1 MLVIA
6 HRGASGHAPE
16 NTLAAFRRAVSLGAT
31 FIETDLQLSRD
42 TRFVAIHDD
51 TVDRTTN
58 GQGKVHDLTLNE
70 LRRLD
75 AGSWFGSE
83 FTGERIPTLEDI
95 LEFSK
100 KHDVVFYLELKPTG
114 SWGGEHA
121 LIGALR
127 SSGEIAR
134 TIVIS
139 FDSAILEAL
148 RKIEPTLMTGL
159 LFEGQM
165 ENPIQ
170 RAVEIGARQLA
181 VRGDLV
187 TPTLLAE
194 ARKHDLQVVCWTVN
208 QPAHMRLL
216 IEAGVAGIM
225 SDYPDRL
232 VAAQIQSNPIIALS
246 SPCRGGALLSSDVYK
261 RIRDRLRVRG
271 QLRKLRQIQLFRPRV
286 RPHPAPLQ
294 CSAHFVR
301 LCQTTFKLFTNVFR
315 FCAKQTFTNSRNSSL
330 SMSPSFAVCPGNRSV
345 TSADATSGGG
355 SNASRGISSTSS
367 GREYNCVATDKYP

>member
-16 NTLAAFRRAVSLGAT
+16 NTLAAFKRAIALGAS

-42 TRFVAIHDD
+42 ARFVAIHDD
-51 TVDRTTN
+51 TVNRTTN
-58 GQGKVHDLTLNE
+58 GQGKVHELTLAD

-83 FTGERIPTLEDI
+83 FAGERIPTLEEI

-100 KHDVVFYLELKPTG
+100 RHDVVFYLELKPTG

-127 SSGEIAR
+127 QTGEIAR

-139 FDSAILEAL
+139 FDAGILEAL
-148 RKIEPTLMTGL
+148 RRIEPTLMTGL
-159 LFEGQM
+159 LFEGQIDLPL
-165 ENPIQ
+165 E

-187 TPTLLAE
+187 TPALLAQ
-194 ARKHDLQVVCWTVN
+194 AHKKDLQVVCWTVN
-208 QPAHMRLL
+208 QPAHMRML
-216 IEAGVAGIM
+216 IEAGVDGIM

-232 VAAQIQSNPIIALS
+232 VAA
-246 SPCRGGALLSSDVYK
+246 
-261 RIRDRLRVRG
+261 
-271 QLRKLRQIQLFRPRV
+271 RP
-286 RPHPAPLQ
+286 
-294 CSAHFVR
+294 
-301 LCQTTFKLFTNVFR
+301 KE
-315 FCAKQTFTNSRNSSL
+315 K
-330 SMSPSFAVCPGNRSV
+330 
-345 TSADATSGGG
+345 
-355 SNASRGISSTSS
+355 TSS
-367 GREYNCVATDKYP
+367 

>member
-1 MLVIA
+1 LVPATRAHVTKWGHDDNGRRQAFCAAFLWSQDILCRGAVKAEDNKTMFVIA

-16 NTLAAFRRAVSLGAT
+16 NTLAAFKRAIALGAT

-42 TRFVAIHDD
+42 ARFVAIHDD
-51 TVDRTTN
+51 TVNRTTN
-58 GQGKVHDLTLNE
+58 GQGTVHDLTLAD

-83 FTGERIPTLEDI
+83 FSGERIPTLEEI

-100 KHDVVFYLELKPTG
+100 KHDVVFYLELKPSG

-139 FDSAILEAL
+139 FDAGILGAL

-159 LFEGQM
+159 LFDGQID
-165 ENPIQ
+165 NPLQ
-170 RAVEIGARQLA
+170 RAVEVGARQLA

-187 TPTLLAE
+187 TPALLAE
-194 ARKHDLQVVCWTVN
+194 ARKSDLQVVCWTVN

-216 IEAGVAGIM
+216 IEAGVDGIM

-232 VAAQIQSNPIIALS
+232 VAA
-246 SPCRGGALLSSDVYK
+246 
-261 RIRDRLRVRG
+261 
-271 QLRKLRQIQLFRPRV
+271 RPREK
-286 RPHPAPLQ
+286 
-294 CSAHFVR
+294 
-301 LCQTTFKLFTNVFR
+301 TTT
-315 FCAKQTFTNSRNSSL
+315 
-330 SMSPSFAVCPGNRSV
+330 
-345 TSADATSGGG
+345 
-355 SNASRGISSTSS
+355 
-367 GREYNCVATDKYP
+367 